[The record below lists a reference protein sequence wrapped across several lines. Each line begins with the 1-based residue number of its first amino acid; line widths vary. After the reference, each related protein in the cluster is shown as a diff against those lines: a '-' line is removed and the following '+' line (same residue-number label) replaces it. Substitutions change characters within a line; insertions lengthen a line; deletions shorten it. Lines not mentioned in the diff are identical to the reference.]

1 VHVETVRTKRESLID
16 LALFGFRHSVCI
28 LGKSQPYTTAQ
39 ACIYDRTHALG
50 GPTGMTRLGLVLHD
64 EKLTARSTADI
75 QAVIKGGF
83 FGEPGGG
90 GPEGWP
96 RSVYSRAILAY
107 YDATGDEK
115 VLPFFSSVWNASYT
129 MDKSADARSMTQAEA
144 MLEG

>member
-1 VHVETVRTKRESLID
+1 MPVRTH
-16 LALFGFRHSVCI
+16 F
-28 LGKSQPYTTAQ
+28 
-39 ACIYDRTHALG
+39 G

-96 RSVYSRAILAY
+96 RSVYSRAMLAY

-115 VLPFFSSVWNASYT
+115 VLSFFSSVWNASYT